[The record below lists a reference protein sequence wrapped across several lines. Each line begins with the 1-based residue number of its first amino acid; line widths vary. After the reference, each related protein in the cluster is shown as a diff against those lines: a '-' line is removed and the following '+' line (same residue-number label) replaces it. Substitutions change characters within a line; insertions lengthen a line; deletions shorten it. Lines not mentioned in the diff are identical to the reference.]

1 MKTLVAR
8 ISASLPKD
16 FSKFFAA
23 LRQLGFSQ
31 FIQPRR
37 VDSQLE
43 YLLSIL
49 SDTKR
54 CTEHSGFS
62 QFGKSG
68 FPGLSNG
75 SGLAPNDL
83 KKPKSSDWQKVSHS
97 MTVKCRT
104 L

>member
-1 MKTLVAR
+1 MNTLAPL
-8 ISASLPKD
+8 IFASLPKD

-23 LRQLGFSQ
+23 LQHLGFSQ
-31 FIQPRR
+31 FIQLRR

-54 CTEHSGFS
+54 CIEHSGFS
-62 QFGKSG
+62 QFGRSG

-83 KKPKSSDWQKVSHS
+83 KNQIE
-97 MTVKCRT
+97 
-104 L
+104 